1 MEQGVYTLEVFQQ
14 RRQKLTAAIE
24 EIQIKQTQLEAV
36 LHKYEESEGSNN
48 QLVPQT
54 EELLASYDAM
64 TVQERKVLL
73 KAILEKIMYFKGQD
87 GKIEIDLY
95 PRLPRL

>member
-1 MEQGVYTLEVFQQ
+1 MI
-14 RRQKLTAAIE
+14 RQKLTAAIE

-36 LHKYEESEGSNN
+36 LHKYEESEGSKN
-48 QLVPQT
+48 QLIPQT

-64 TVQERKVLL
+64 TVQERNDLL

-95 PRLPRL
+95 PRLPRF

>member
-1 MEQGVYTLEVFQQ
+1 
-14 RRQKLTAAIE
+14 
-24 EIQIKQTQLEAV
+24 
-36 LHKYEESEGSNN
+36 
-48 QLVPQT
+48 
-54 EELLASYDAM
+54 M
-64 TVQERKVLL
+64 TVQERNDLL